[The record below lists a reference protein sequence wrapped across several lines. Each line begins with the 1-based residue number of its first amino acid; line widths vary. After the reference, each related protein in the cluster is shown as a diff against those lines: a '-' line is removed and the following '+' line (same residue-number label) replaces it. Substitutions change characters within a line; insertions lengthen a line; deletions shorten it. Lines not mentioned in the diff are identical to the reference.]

1 MGQPLEESRPRL
13 PLSVRRTYTMRTMG
27 ARTGLRLA
35 VAGLVS
41 SVVAS
46 AEGAEGGSASASAS
60 VVASAIPERMVF
72 TYKSNILESGKP
84 KLYYDNVYAT
94 INAYRAQWGHPG
106 DDGQGGGA
114 DVDFL
119 DDAACRLAVEEV
131 EPQLTPFFDSET
143 RGDHKADI
151 CRIAALYKSGGYYFD
166 MDLKTVNPVV
176 PSAATTFAT
185 AEEPGGEGFF
195 QAFLATVPNH
205 PALKYCLDEM
215 VTFYTDKQRAPMK
228 TGGMGTVTLRR
239 AYEKWLEEE
248 SESGTGEAGKG
259 AEVAAEAAAEAEAES
274 YQEKMRKVIG
284 KDSTHFFV
292 AEDEMLAKMQYE
304 LYQKQ
309 KPKKAPK
316 ELASEAGE

>member
-1 MGQPLEESRPRL
+1 MS
-13 PLSVRRTYTMRTMG
+13 
-27 ARTGLRLA
+27 ARTGIQLA

-41 SVVAS
+41 SFVAS
-46 AEGAEGGSASASAS
+46 AEGAAEGGST
-60 VVASAIPERMVF
+60 SAIPERMVF

-94 INAYRAQWGHPG
+94 ISAYREQWGHPA
-106 DDGQGGGA
+106 DDGRGGGA

-119 DDAACRLAVEEV
+119 DDNACRMVVEEV

-195 QAFLATVPNH
+195 QAFLATVPSH

-215 VTFYTDKQRAPMK
+215 VTFYTNKQRAPMK

-239 AYEKWLEEE
+239 AYEKWIVEE
-248 SESGTGEAGKG
+248 SESSKGEVDTG
-259 AEVAAEAAAEAEAES
+259 AAAEAEAEAEVEALT
-274 YQEKMRKVIG
+274 YRERMKKAFGQ
-284 KDSTHFFV
+284 DSEHVFV
-292 AEDEMLAKMQYE
+292 ADDEVLARLQYE
-304 LYQKQ
+304 LHQKKQ
-309 KPKKAPK
+309 KPKKSGK
-316 ELASEAGE
+316 ELASEAGEWAALRV